1 MTPDE
6 ITGYFT
12 GKDGSYAFARWGR
25 PIVPVVFGVE
35 DETLQIVKGAVEAVV
50 ALAGHKMA
58 ETDPELGA
66 NLMLFFFRDWDELL
80 GVPNLDK
87 MVPDLAPLVAR
98 LKGAGAAQY
107 RAFRFDED
115 GAIQACFVFVRMAG
129 EMSEQPAETIALTQA
144 VQAVLLWGDG
154 AFAAKSPL
162 AVLPET
168 GQVILRPEVAGI
180 IAAAY
185 DPVMPVAADDA
196 SHALRLFAR
205 MQAAE
210 KRHEAQDARTRH

>member
-6 ITGYFT
+6 IQSYFT
-12 GKDGSYAFARWGR
+12 NKNGAYAFARWGR

-35 DETLQIVKGAVEAVV
+35 EETLQVVKGAVEAVV

-80 GVPNLDK
+80 GVPNLEK
-87 MVPDLAPLVAR
+87 MVPDLEPLVAR
-98 LKGAGAAQY
+98 LKGGGASQY
-107 RAFRFDED
+107 RAFRFDD
-115 GAIQACFVFVRMAG
+115 QGAIQACFVFVCMAG
-129 EMSEQPAETIALTQA
+129 EMGQQPAETIALTQA
-144 VQAVLLWGDG
+144 VQVVLLWGDG
-154 AFAAKSPL
+154 AFSTKSPL
-162 AVLPET
+162 AVLSET
-168 GQVILRPEVAGI
+168 GQVILRPDVAGI

-185 DPVMPVAADDA
+185 DPVMPVAAEDA

-205 MQAAE
+205 LQATPA
-210 KRHEAQDARTRH
+210 APVAAGDDTRH